1 MLIAGLLACAFHVRA
16 PVAASSLANLSD
28 GSVSDGELLRLER
41 HPRDRERLY
50 LTSGGLR
57 WLVDTGASL
66 TTCDDDAMTA
76 RGFTVARSHVRTRGE
91 LGTVA
96 LGRAEL
102 GEITLG
108 GWTFRALPCAVRDLA
123 TTSSVPKDPSMPVDG
138 ILGANVLRHFALEVD
153 VRAGTARLRRAR
165 QTVGGARLRR
175 ERWGS
180 PRKVVVLEAGGVRH
194 RAVVDSGA
202 DRTYLPGTG
211 GTLLRRSPGVRHGTG
226 GAGRVVTVEERNGDV
241 RLEGIPLGEA
251 TWIAR
256 EGTPLLGMDLLGE
269 RFVIDLRGGRL
280 VVDDE
285 HP

>member
-1 MLIAGLLACAFHVRA
+1 MLLAGLLACAFHVRA
-16 PVAASSLANLSD
+16 PVAASSFADLSD
-28 GSVSDGELLRLER
+28 GEPLRLER
-41 HPRDRERLY
+41 HPRDRERIY
-50 LTSGGLR
+50 LSSGGLR

-66 TTCDDDAMTA
+66 TTCDDDAMA
-76 RGFTVARSHVRTRGE
+76 SRGVRVVRSRVRTRGE

-96 LGRAEL
+96 LGRADLSET
-102 GEITLG
+102 TLG
-108 GWTFRALPCAVRDLA
+108 GWTFQALPCAVRDLA
-123 TTSSVPKDPSMPVDG
+123 TTSSVPQDPAMPVDG

-153 VRAGTARLRRAR
+153 TRAGTARLRRSR

-180 PRKVVVLEAGGVRH
+180 PRKVVVLDAGGVRH

-211 GTLLRRSPGVRHGTG
+211 GALLRRAPGVRHGTG
-226 GAGRVVTVEERNGDV
+226 GAGRVVTVEERRGEVLLD
-241 RLEGIPLGEA
+241 GTPLGEA

-285 HP
+285 GP

>member
-1 MLIAGLLACAFHVRA
+1 MLLAGLLACAFHVRA
-16 PVAASSLANLSD
+16 PVAATPATELA
-28 GSVSDGELLRLER
+28 DGEVLVLER

-50 LTSGGLR
+50 LSSGGLR

-66 TTCDDDAMTA
+66 TTCDDDTLAA
-76 RGFTVARSHVRTRGE
+76 RGIPVARSRVRTRGE
-91 LGTVA
+91 LGTVPV
-96 LGRAEL
+96 GRADI
-102 GEITLG
+102 GETMLG
-108 GWTFRALPCAVRDLA
+108 GWTFQGLPCAVRDLA
-123 TTSSVPKDPSMPVDG
+123 TTSSVPQDTSMPVDG

-153 VRAGTARLRRAR
+153 TRAGTARLRRAR

-180 PRKVVVLEAGGVRH
+180 PRKVVVLEAGGARH

-202 DRTYLPGTG
+202 DRTYLPGSG
-211 GTLLRRSPGVRHGTG
+211 GTLLRRAPGVRHGTG
-226 GAGRVVTVEERNGDV
+226 GAGRVVTVEERHGGV
-241 RLEGIPLGEA
+241 LLEGIPLGEA